1 MNSILQQEAI
11 DFSRPL
17 FYSGEEILNSSMKKL
32 KQLNE
37 KRLQY
42 YDSGKNEPEILTKQI
57 QFLGRLENII
67 QRHIIYNMSIQE
79 AVDIGLIL

>member
-1 MNSILQQEAI
+1 MNSISQQEVI
-11 DFSRPL
+11 NFSRPL